1 MLLRDHIAFIY
12 SPMPYFLFLL
22 KSSENIL
29 RIVNIICKVKLYHR
43 FMFVNCKKILNT
55 LNLICKEIFLLLY
68 FDILC

>member
-43 FMFVNCKKILNT
+43 FMFVL
-55 LNLICKEIFLLLY
+55 
-68 FDILC
+68 